1 MKKFRYTLESVLQ
14 VKYRLEELALA
25 ALAERQGQ
33 LIAAQNVLNNILEEK
48 SGHLQAILTA
58 QRGPLNL
65 DELLLNQRY
74 LEALNQQISQQK
86 EKIKVLTEALE
97 AQRQVVIQAQ
107 QERKTLEILK
117 EKQLH
122 SYYKAVYRE
131 EQIVLD
137 EVAGNRHRRLGRGTQ

>member
-86 EKIKVLTEALE
+86 EKIKALTEALE
-97 AQRQVVIQAQ
+97 AQ
-107 QERKTLEILK
+107 RKTLEILK

>member
-14 VKYRLEELALA
+14 VKCRLEEMALA
-25 ALAERQGQ
+25 ALAECQGRV
-33 LIAAQNVLNNILEEK
+33 IAAQGILNNMLEEK
-48 SGHLQAILTA
+48 ARHLQAILTA

-65 DELLLNQRY
+65 DELLLNQSY
-74 LEALNQQISQQK
+74 LEGLNQRISQQK
-86 EKIKVLTEALE
+86 DKIVVLAEALE
-97 AQRQVVIQAQ
+97 AQRQVVVQAQ
-107 QERKTLEILK
+107 QERKTLEILRD
-117 EKQLH
+117 KQLH

>member
-14 VKYRLEELALA
+14 VKYRLEELALV

-97 AQRQVVIQAQ
+97 AQRQVVVQAQ

-131 EQIVLD
+131 EQIVL
-137 EVAGNRHRRLGRGTQ
+137 HRRLGRGTQ

>member
-97 AQRQVVIQAQ
+97 AQRQVVVQAQ